1 MTLLIPQFAQ
11 PFANTLVTAS
21 RNHFS
26 GRLAVSTDKLTWHI
40 FFRLGRIVWIEGG
53 VHPVRRWMRLCER
66 YLPSVEAQTIA
77 ALHRNI
83 ATPMAWSYEALCIA
97 LQKHL
102 TSRDQ
107 LQAAIMDV
115 AMEAM
120 FDIVQ
125 TAQHSDLTYICFAEE
140 APSQSLA
147 LLKVKDVFGHALRQ
161 WEAWN
166 QIELGDYSPNL
177 APSIVSIERLREIV
191 SPQAAHRLS
200 HIAQGDRS
208 LRDLAV
214 TLDHDLL
221 RLSRSLLGGVRQGA
235 IALREIEDCE
245 LPAVVQPPRSSL
257 QMPDCVVST
266 PEGLVSSPP
275 TFTVPK
281 AQNPARSPG
290 SAGSPGS
297 VGSSSSSSTSAT
309 PVASSSFGKTQDS
322 DRTSPTVAF
331 DFVDANET
339 LVNSQKPT
347 IVHIDDSPQNCGIA
361 RSILEAAGYRY
372 LDINDPL
379 QAIPTLLQAKPKLVL
394 LDLMMPVIN
403 GYELCSQIRRVS
415 SLKDLPIVMLTSQDG
430 IVDRVRAKVVK
441 ASAFL
446 SKPIEPRK
454 LLQTVSQFV
463 PLKKPAS

>member
-1 MTLLIPQFAQ
+1 M
-11 PFANTLVTAS
+11 
-21 RNHFS
+21 
-26 GRLAVSTDKLTWHI
+26 
-40 FFRLGRIVWIEGG
+40 
-53 VHPVRRWMRLCER
+53 
-66 YLPSVEAQTIA
+66 
-77 ALHRNI
+77 
-83 ATPMAWSYEALCIA
+83 A

-102 TSRDQ
+102 TSREQ

-120 FDIVQ
+120 FDILQ

-147 LLKVKDVFGHALRQ
+147 LLKVKNVFGHALQQ

-177 APSIVSIERLREIV
+177 APSIVSMERLREIV

-200 HIAQGDRS
+200 HMAQGDRS

-214 TLDHDLL
+214 TLDRDLL

-245 LPAVVQPPRSSL
+245 LPVVVQQTVSSL
-257 QMPDCVVST
+257 QASDFVVST

-275 TFTVPK
+275 TFTAPHT
-281 AQNPARSPG
+281 QPPARSPR
-290 SAGSPGS
+290 
-297 VGSSSSSSTSAT
+297 SSSSSTISAT
-309 PVASSSFGKTQDS
+309 PVAPSSFEKTQDS

-331 DFVDANET
+331 DFVDAGEM
-339 LVNSQKPT
+339 LANSQKPT

-379 QAIPTLLQAKPKLVL
+379 QAIPTLLQAKPELVL

>member
-1 MTLLIPQFAQ
+1 MNILIPQFSQ
-11 PFANTLVTAS
+11 PFVNALVTAS

-26 GRLAVSTDKLTWHI
+26 GRLAVSTGTLTWNI

-66 YLPSVEAQTIA
+66 YLPNFEANTIA
-77 ALHRNI
+77 ALYRSV
-83 ATPMAWSYEALCIA
+83 TPTTAWSYEALCVA
-97 LQKHL
+97 LQKRL
-102 TSRDQ
+102 TSREQ

-120 FDIVQ
+120 FDILQ
-125 TAQHSDLTYICFAEE
+125 TAYRTELTYTSFSEE

-147 LLKVKDVFGHALRQ
+147 LLKVKDVFGHALQQ
-161 WEAWN
+161 WEAWQ

-177 APSIVSIERLREIV
+177 APSIVSDERLRKIV
-191 SPQAAHRLS
+191 SPQAAHRL
-200 HIAQGDRS
+200 INMAQGDRS
-208 LRDLAV
+208 LRDLAIA
-214 TLDHDLL
+214 LNSDLL

-235 IALREIEDCE
+235 IALTEIADCE
-245 LPAVVQPPRSSL
+245 LPAVVQRPAASL
-257 QMPDCVVST
+257 PASEFLVST
-266 PEGLVSSPP
+266 PEDLVSSPP
-275 TFTVPK
+275 TSTAP
-281 AQNPARSPG
+281 
-290 SAGSPGS
+290 
-297 VGSSSSSSTSAT
+297 GSSSPPPSAAPHPPST
-309 PVASSSFGKTQDS
+309 ASSPPAAISHSEIKHQP
-322 DRTSPTVAF
+322 DRTPATVTF
-331 DFVDANET
+331 DFVEGYET
-339 LVNSQKPT
+339 LANSQKPT

-361 RSILEAAGYRY
+361 RTILESAGYRY
-372 LDINDPL
+372 IDVNDPL

-446 SKPIEPRK
+446 SKPIEPSK
-454 LLQTVSQFV
+454 LLQTVGQFV
-463 PLKKPAS
+463 PLKKSAS

>member
-26 GRLAVSTDKLTWHI
+26 GRLTVSADGLTWHI

-53 VHPVRRWMRLCER
+53 VHPVRRWLRLCER
-66 YLPSVEAQTIA
+66 YLPSVEPQTIA
-77 ALHRNI
+77 VLHRNV
-83 ATPMAWSYEALCIA
+83 ATPEAWPYEALCMA

-102 TSRDQ
+102 TSREQ

-120 FDIVQ
+120 FDILQ

-147 LLKVKDVFGHALRQ
+147 LLKVKNVFGHALQQ

-177 APSIVSIERLREIV
+177 APSIVSMERLREIV

-200 HIAQGDRS
+200 HMAQGDRS

-214 TLDHDLL
+214 TLDRDLL

-245 LPAVVQPPRSSL
+245 LPVVVQQTVSSL
-257 QMPDCVVST
+257 QASDFVVST

-275 TFTVPK
+275 TFTAPHT
-281 AQNPARSPG
+281 QPPARSPG
-290 SAGSPGS
+290 S
-297 VGSSSSSSTSAT
+297 SSSRTISAT
-309 PVASSSFGKTQDS
+309 PVAPSSFEKTQDS
-322 DRTSPTVAF
+322 DRTSPTAAF
-331 DFVDANET
+331 DFVDAGEM
-339 LVNSQKPT
+339 LANSQKPT

-379 QAIPTLLQAKPKLVL
+379 QAIPTLLQAKPELVL

>member
-26 GRLAVSTDKLTWHI
+26 GRLAVSTDGLTWHI

-53 VHPVRRWMRLCER
+53 VHPVRRWLRLCER
-66 YLPSVEAQTIA
+66 YLPSVEPQMIA
-77 ALHRNI
+77 ALHRDV
-83 ATPMAWSYEALCIA
+83 ATSEAWPYEALCMA

-102 TSRDQ
+102 TSREQ

-120 FDIVQ
+120 FDILQ

-200 HIAQGDRS
+200 HMAQGDRS

-214 TLDHDLL
+214 TLDRDLL

-235 IALREIEDCE
+235 IALLEIKDCE
-245 LPAVVQPPRSSL
+245 LPVAVQQTVSSL
-257 QMPDCVVST
+257 QASDFVVST

-275 TFTVPK
+275 TLTAP
-281 AQNPARSPG
+281 QTHPPTRSPG
-290 SAGSPGS
+290 SSP
-297 VGSSSSSSTSAT
+297 SSTISAT
-309 PVASSSFGKTQDS
+309 PVAPSSFENTQDS

-331 DFVDANET
+331 DFVDADEM
-339 LVNSQKPT
+339 LANSQKPT
-347 IVHIDDSPQNCGIA
+347 IIHIDDSPQNCGIA

-379 QAIPTLLQAKPKLVL
+379 QAIPTLLQAKPELVL

-446 SKPIEPRK
+446 SKPIEPSK
-454 LLQTVSQFV
+454 LLQTVNQFI